1 MLGLILILILGLTER
16 DNEAIFMIKEKI
28 IKMNMNDEIS
38 MIENESINYTSI
50 MMVN

>member
-28 IKMNMNDEIS
+28 IKMNMNDEIC